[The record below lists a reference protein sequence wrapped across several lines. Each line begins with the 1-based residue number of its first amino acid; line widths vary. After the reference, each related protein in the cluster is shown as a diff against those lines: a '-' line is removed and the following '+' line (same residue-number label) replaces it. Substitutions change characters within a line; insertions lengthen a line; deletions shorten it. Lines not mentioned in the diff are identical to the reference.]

1 MTYSI
6 ETILQGIASV
16 LSSLKYPIYVS
27 NRQQGV
33 KTPCFFISLIPGSD
47 KDEIDDRE
55 FVDLGLDIVFLQDTN
70 IINAM
75 DGIYKVLEFL
85 QENLRMIPYTQGEEG
100 EEETTYLHTYDRA
113 HHLEEMDLHYQFH
126 LRNRMHLAKNETL
139 MQALEELN
147 YEIKVK
153 QSN

>member
-16 LSSLKYPIYVS
+16 LSQLKYPIYVS

-47 KDEIDDRE
+47 KDEIDDRV
-55 FVDLGLDIVFLQDTN
+55 FVDFGLDIVFLQDTN

-75 DGIYKVLEFL
+75 DGIYAVLEFL
-85 QENLRMIPYTQGEEG
+85 QENLRMIPYSQD
-100 EEETTYLHTYDRA
+100 EETTYVHTYDRSYQ
-113 HHLEEMDLHYQFH
+113 LEDMDLHYQFH
-126 LRNRMHLAKNETL
+126 LKNRMHLAKNETL

>member
-16 LSSLKYPIYVS
+16 LSQLKYPIYVS

-47 KDEIDDRE
+47 KDQIDDRV
-55 FVDLGLDIVFLQDTN
+55 FVDFGLDIVFLQDTN

-75 DGIYKVLEFL
+75 DGIYAVLEFL
-85 QENLRMIPYTQGEEG
+85 QENLRMIPYSQD
-100 EEETTYLHTYDRA
+100 EETTYVHTYDRSYQ
-113 HHLEEMDLHYQFH
+113 LEDMDLHYQFH
-126 LRNRMHLAKNETL
+126 LKNRMHLAKNETL